1 MKQQALNEIEQ
12 LIKTCNESNIQLGK
26 EYQYE
31 ITVCNFAEGCYS
43 ADICYN
49 NIFFGTDMD
58 QLIKII
64 TANSIHFFAG
74 VSHGIPFLHIQ

>member
-12 LIKTCNESNIQLGK
+12 LIKTCNEKNIQLGK

-31 ITVCNFAEGCYS
+31 ITVWNFAGDDYGV
-43 ADICYN
+43 DIHY
-49 NIFFGTDMD
+49 NIFYSTDMD
-58 QLIKII
+58 ELIKII

-74 VSHGIPFLHIQ
+74 LSHGIPFLHIQ